1 MTSQNQPTPA
11 ELAAFCA
18 KLAEDK
24 LAEDVSVIE
33 IGSKS
38 SIADYFVIC
47 TANSEPHLN
56 ALAGYIERSV
66 RDEFQIRTFSHTEG
80 GSSGWML
87 LDFITVIVHVMTQEV
102 RERYSLESLW
112 GGAPDAA
119 VAEKMEKVTRARQ

>member
-1 MTSQNQPTPA
+1 MKQQQPTPA

-24 LAEDVSVIE
+24 LAENVSVIE

-47 TANSEPHLN
+47 TATSEPHLV
-56 ALAGYIERSV
+56 ALAGHIERAV
-66 RDEFQIRTFSHTEG
+66 REKYQLRSYSHGEAG
-80 GSSGWML
+80 ASGWML
-87 LDFITVIVHVMTQEV
+87 LDFITVIVHVMTREV

-119 VAEKMEKVTRARQ
+119 VAEKMEKVTRARK